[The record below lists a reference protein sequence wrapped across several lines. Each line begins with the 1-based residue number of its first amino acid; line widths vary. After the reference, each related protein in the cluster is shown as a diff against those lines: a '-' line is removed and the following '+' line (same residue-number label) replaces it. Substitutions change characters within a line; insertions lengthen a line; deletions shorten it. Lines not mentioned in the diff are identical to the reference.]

1 MGVFFYSIV
10 MPHISNKGTKMPES
24 PIRKLVPF
32 AEGAKKK
39 GKTVFHLNIGQPDIE
54 SPKLALD
61 AINNFNH
68 KVVEYSHSAGFESYR
83 KGLATYYQKL
93 GIDIDYN
100 EVMVTTG
107 GSEALLFGLNSCL
120 DNGDEIIIPE
130 PFYANYNGFS
140 ISAGVK
146 VKPIT
151 TSIND
156 GFALPAIE
164 EFEKLITPQT
174 KAILI
179 CNPGNP
185 TGYLYSKEELETLR
199 DIVIKH
205 DLFLFADEVYREFCY
220 DGNTHHSV
228 LNIEDLE
235 QHTVVIDSTSKR
247 YSMCGIRVGCMI
259 SKNKELMATALK
271 FAQAR
276 LSPPTFGQVAGEAA
290 LSTPQ
295 SYFDEVS
302 TEYVQRRNLLIEGL
316 NKIEGVI
323 CPKPKGAFYC
333 IAQLPVDNADKFA
346 QWLLEEFDHEG
357 KTLMVAPAAGFYSTP
372 NTGTNQ
378 VRIAYVLNQEA
389 LTKAIVCLEKA
400 LEVYPGRIG

>member
-1 MGVFFYSIV
+1 
-10 MPHISNKGTKMPES
+10 MPNISNKGTKMPES

-61 AINNFNH
+61 AIHNFNQ

-100 EVMVTTG
+100 DVMVTTG

-164 EFEKLITPQT
+164 KFEKLITPQT

-220 DGNTHHSV
+220 DGNTHHTI
-228 LNIEDLE
+228 LNIKGLE
-235 QHTVVIDSTSKR
+235 QHAVVIDSTSKR
-247 YSMCGIRVGCMI
+247 YSMCGIRVGCVI
-259 SKNKELMATALK
+259 SKNKELMATVLK

-290 LSTPQ
+290 LSTPK
-295 SYFDEVS
+295 SYFEEVS
-302 TEYVQRRNLLIEGL
+302 SEYVQRRDLLIEGL

-357 KTLMVAPAAGFYSTP
+357 KTLMIAPAAGFYSTA
-372 NTGTNQ
+372 NTGINQ
-378 VRIAYVLNQEA
+378 VRIAYVLNQQA
-389 LTKAIVCLEKA
+389 LTQAIVCLEKA

>member
-1 MGVFFYSIV
+1 
-10 MPHISNKGTKMPES
+10 MPES

-61 AINNFNH
+61 AIHNFNH

-100 EVMVTTG
+100 DVMVTTG

-228 LNIEDLE
+228 LNIEGLE
-235 QHTVVIDSTSKR
+235 QHAVVIDSTSKR
-247 YSMCGIRVGCMI
+247 YSMCGIRVGCII

-302 TEYVQRRNLLIEGL
+302 TEYVQRRDLLIEGL

-346 QWLLEEFDHEG
+346 QWLLEEFDYEG

-389 LTKAIVCLEKA
+389 LTQAIVCLEKA